1 MHRQMRD
8 QVEQVLAGKV
18 DAGSQTHLAECGECR
33 DAIASMQEQAELLR
47 GLRAG
52 TLYSASEAEPRAGFY
67 ARVMERIEAQGAES
81 IWSLFF
87 DSPLGRRVAMA
98 SMALAVC
105 LSVYLVSSEQM
116 AHRGAAPEPT
126 GRAAMFSGDPGFAP
140 GFIADV
146 APDQDTVLVNLVT
159 YRGQ

>member
-1 MHRQMRD
+1 MHRRMRD
-8 QVEQVLAGKV
+8 QVEQVLAGSA
-18 DAGSQTHLAECGECR
+18 DAGSEKHLAECGECR
-33 DAIASMQEQAELLR
+33 DVIAGMQEQAELLR

-52 TLYSASEAEPRAGFY
+52 IEAEPRAGFY

-116 AHRGAAPEPT
+116 ANRG
-126 GRAAMFSGDPGFAP
+126 
-140 GFIADV
+140 V
-146 APDQDTVLVNLVT
+146 APASTARTVMSDSPDLAPDADTVLVNLVT

>member
-8 QVEQVLAGKV
+8 QVEQVLTGSN
-18 DAGSQTHLAECGECR
+18 DATAREHLAGCSGCR
-33 DAIASMQEQAELLR
+33 DQIAGMREQSSLLR
-47 GLRAG
+47 GLR
-52 TLYSASEAEPRAGFY
+52 TSESDVEPRAGFY

-98 SMALAVC
+98 SMALALC
-105 LSVYLVSSEQM
+105 LSVYLVSSEQLADRGPASDSSSVHAAVM
-116 AHRGAAPEPT
+116 AD
-126 GRAAMFSGDPGFAP
+126 S
-140 GFIADV
+140 
-146 APDQDTVLVNLVT
+146 PDSDTVLVNLVT

>member
-8 QVEQVLAGKV
+8 QLEQVLAGTS
-18 DAGSQTHLAECGECR
+18 DAGAATHLTECADCR
-33 DAIASMQEQAELLR
+33 EQIAGMRDQADLLR
-47 GLRAG
+47 SLRAP
-52 TLYSASEAEPRAGFY
+52 AESDARPGFY

-98 SMALAVC
+98 SMALALC
-105 LSVYLVSSEQM
+105 LSVYVVSSEQM
-116 AHRGAAPEPT
+116 ADRDAAAS
-126 GRAAMFSGDPGFAP
+126 RPG
-140 GFIADV
+140 V
-146 APDQDTVLVNLVT
+146 LRNAPDAFSPDSDTVLVNLVT

>member
-1 MHRQMRD
+1 MHRRMRD
-8 QVEQVLAGKV
+8 QVEHVLAGRA
-18 DAGSQTHLAECGECR
+18 DAGSQTHLAECRECR
-33 DAIASMQEQAELLR
+33 DAIAGMQEQAELLR
-47 GLRAG
+47 GLRAAAE
-52 TLYSASEAEPRAGFY
+52 TEPRSGFY

-126 GRAAMFSGDPGFAP
+126 ARAAMFNGDPEFSP
-140 GFIADV
+140 GFTPDV
-146 APDQDTVLVNLVT
+146 TPDQDTVLVNLVT

>member
-8 QVEQVLAGKV
+8 QIEHVLAGKA
-18 DAGSQTHLAECGECR
+18 DAGSQAHLAECGECR

-52 TLYSASEAEPRAGFY
+52 AETEPRAGFY

-116 AHRGAAPEPT
+116 ANRGAAPEPT
-126 GRAAMFSGDPGFAP
+126 ARVAMFSGDPEFAP
-140 GFIADV
+140 GLTPGAS
-146 APDQDTVLVNLVT
+146 PDQDTVLVNLVT